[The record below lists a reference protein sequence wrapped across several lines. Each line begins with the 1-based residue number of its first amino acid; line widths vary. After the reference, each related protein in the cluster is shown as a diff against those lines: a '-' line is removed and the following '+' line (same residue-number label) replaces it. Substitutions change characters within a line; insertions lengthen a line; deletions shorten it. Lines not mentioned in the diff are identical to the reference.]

1 MKLNR
6 SLIGALLVSSIVF
19 PAALPE
25 LKFLLFGGALF
36 FSLAEKIKISKS
48 IFLISIFFGLVGLAY
63 SVYGFLVG
71 APGALRVL
79 TVMVAYPLLFPL
91 LASVYKASDAGSLFK
106 IFLLAS
112 WLLVAVNLLYLVS
125 GLVWPDNYFVS
136 YIKFIYEDYAVID
149 SNEDYFKYTIPNI
162 SSLVFLLPFCISAFF
177 MVDHKRK
184 KVELFCLVLVMLVLT
199 VLSGRRAL
207 FVAAFAGPLAL
218 YILILAMGRRVKAS
232 QMSLGRVLYVIAF
245 LGFAGAFL
253 YFFEFWDFYYSQ
265 VGSIFDFSGSASNVE
280 RALQFKYLS
289 EGIVEKPFFGHGA
302 GAAAA
307 YSRSFEQPWA
317 YELSYVAFL
326 FQYGIFGFLIYASGL
341 ALLFY
346 TLCLSLRGKERSI
359 FECCFIAGFV
369 AFLVANATNPYLA
382 KFDYMWVIFI
392 PLGVLSA
399 QIKGGAGSLRNY
411 LIKS

>member
-6 SLIGALLVSSIVF
+6 ALIGALLVSSIVF

-25 LKFLLFGGALF
+25 LKFFLFGGALF
-36 FSLAEKIKISKS
+36 FSLMEKIRVGKLV
-48 IFLISIFFGLVGLAY
+48 FLISIFFGLLGFAY
-63 SVYGFLVG
+63 SVYGFVVG

-91 LASVYKASDAGSLFK
+91 LASAYKASDAVGLFK
-106 IFLLAS
+106 VFLLAA
-112 WLLVAVNLLYLVS
+112 WLLVAVNVLYLVS
-125 GLVWPDNYFVS
+125 GLVWPDNYFVI
-136 YIKFIYEDYAVID
+136 YIKYIYEDYAVID
-149 SNEDYFKYTIPNI
+149 SNEEYFKYTIPNI

-177 MVDHKRK
+177 LVNHKRK

-207 FVAAFAGPLAL
+207 FVAAFAGPLVL
-218 YILILAMGRRVKAS
+218 YIVILKIGRRVKTS
-232 QMSLGRVLYVIAF
+232 QMSLSRVLYIAAF
-245 LGFAGAFL
+245 LGFVCAFL

-289 EGIVEKPFFGHGA
+289 EGIIEKPFFGHGA
-302 GAAAA
+302 GAAAG

-341 ALLFY
+341 AFLFY
-346 TLCLSLRGKERSI
+346 NLCLSVRNKERPI

-369 AFLVANATNPYLA
+369 AFLIANATNPYLA

-392 PLGVLSA
+392 PFGVLSA
-399 QIKGGAGSLRNY
+399 RIRGDAKAPHNY
-411 LIKS
+411 LVKL